1 MRAPSNRRQARM
13 GRLRLSK
20 TGVYTIGLT
29 LLVGLAAINTLNNM
43 LFIAFGALLS
53 VILTSGL
60 VSEQTLFRLRVERRH
75 PPQLYAE
82 ELAPFEIK
90 VISRH
95 RWIPAYA
102 LEVEEGS
109 NTDDPGKRCF
119 FLKVDPGQTQAA
131 TYRRAYAARGEVQ
144 LQGLWLRTAFPFGM
158 FEKAQWI
165 ALPQTLVV
173 FPAIHP
179 ASEDTQQA
187 GHTPNLLTREGAGE
201 DLLSARELRDGDD
214 PRDILWARSAAALR
228 PVVRVRQSEVPAR
241 IDVYLSLDL
250 HPGRPFEDHVSHCAS
265 SLVHAQERGLHA
277 VLHSG
282 HHELH
287 VASREQLHAALH
299 YLALVAPEGKSST
312 AHGEDAA
319 PNYTSWVEQ

>member
-1 MRAPSNRRQARM
+1 M

-75 PPQLYAE
+75 PPNLYAQ

-90 VISRH
+90 VTSRH

-109 NTDDPGKRCF
+109 DTDDPGKRCF

-131 TYRRAYAARGEVQ
+131 TYRRAYTSRGEVQ
-144 LQGLWLRTAFPFGM
+144 LRGLWLRTSFPFGM

-165 ALPQTLVV
+165 SLPQTLVV

-179 ASEDTQQA
+179 ASDDAENPGETQHHHA
-187 GHTPNLLTREGAGE
+187 REGAGE

-214 PRDILWARSAAALR
+214 PRDILWARSAAAHR
-228 PVVRVRQSEVPAR
+228 PVVRVRQSELPAR
-241 IDVYLSLDL
+241 IDVLLTLDM
-250 HPGRPFEDHVSHCAS
+250 PAGQPFEDHLSRCAS
-265 SLVHAQERGLHA
+265 SLVHANERGMHALLHA
-277 VLHSG
+277 GV
-282 HHELH
+282 HEMQ
-287 VASREQLHAALH
+287 VANREQLHAALR
-299 YLALVAPEGKSST
+299 YLALVVPDGESSAMSAATPPTQSEQSPSST
-312 AHGEDAA
+312 
-319 PNYTSWVEQ
+319 SWTDP